1 MVDVSPLS
9 KSYIDK
15 INTEQP
21 MKFNLEQNKIFP
33 VLVFILL
40 IFLSIV
46 GFLPSNINTNSYLVI
61 GIFICYIFKI
71 VVDTLKMTNLVHSK
85 ENGNYIKY
93 FLTNILKY
101 SYKNK
106 ITEYIE
112 YIIILVILLYVLLT
126 GFLGHMFHIIIP
138 NKKSPCLSK
147 LIKLKIFSF
156 IYILLLLF
164 DAFILYYNKSNLY
177 ILSLASYIVIGFAFL
192 LHYKKSIIN
201 LNNKLNDNC
210 IEEQQ

>member
-21 MKFNLEQNKIFP
+21 YMKFNLEQNKIFP

-71 VVDTLKMTNLVHSK
+71 IMDTLKMTNLVHSK

-93 FLTNILKY
+93 FLTTVLKY

-106 ITEYIE
+106 ITE
-112 YIIILVILLYVLLT
+112 
-126 GFLGHMFHIIIP
+126 
-138 NKKSPCLSK
+138 
-147 LIKLKIFSF
+147 
-156 IYILLLLF
+156 
-164 DAFILYYNKSNLY
+164 
-177 ILSLASYIVIGFAFL
+177 
-192 LHYKKSIIN
+192 
-201 LNNKLNDNC
+201 
-210 IEEQQ
+210 